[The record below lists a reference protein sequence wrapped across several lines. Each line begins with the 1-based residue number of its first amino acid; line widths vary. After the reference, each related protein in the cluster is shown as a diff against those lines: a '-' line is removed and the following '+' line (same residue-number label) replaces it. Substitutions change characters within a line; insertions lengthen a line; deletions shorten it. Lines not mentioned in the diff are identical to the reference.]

1 MMYYFVVILSVFLS
15 SVAQMMLKKGALKQ
29 HDSFIKEYLNFWVI
43 GGYSLLGLSLLM
55 NIFAI
60 SRGIQ
65 VKEVG
70 SMEALSYLFV
80 PVLSCICFKE
90 GFTVKKIGAILTIL
104 VGVFVFF
111 K

>member
-1 MMYYFVVILSVFLS
+1 MYYFIVILSVFLS
-15 SVAQMMLKKGALKQ
+15 SVAQMMLKKGATGQ
-29 HDSFIKEYLNFWVI
+29 HESFIRDYLNIWVI
-43 GGYSLLGLSLLM
+43 GGYFLLGLSLLM

-80 PVLSCICFKE
+80 PVLSFLCFRE
-90 GFTVKKIGAILTIL
+90 RCSGKKLGSILLILLGIL
-104 VGVFVFF
+104 VFF
-111 K
+111 R